1 MMKLSYSLNLCTLFI
16 FLSATVDGQEDKKV
30 TARIESNV
38 LENQIRLKAVV
49 TNNTAVYKELNYL
62 LVSIKKGNGGNL
74 SNNQQ
79 GGKFSINPNEVKVLS
94 EINVNLEQKDA
105 LKAFLYVKD
114 EETQKLI
121 AKDSLELNTDLF
133 KKKTAKVEEDAVF
146 ELRGLTIDET
156 KTKVGK
162 DFYDLFYLQYSQL
175 PDKSSGVITISE
187 LPLRG
192 TSGQISIQIDDKII
206 YSFMTNPNG
215 DYLKEQLAA
224 GLKYIK
230 EFNAKKNLIKNE
242 FIY

>member
-1 MMKLSYSLNLCTLFI
+1 MKLLYSLSMCTLFI
-16 FLSATVDGQEDKKV
+16 FLSALVDGQEDKKV
-30 TARIESNV
+30 NARIESSI
-38 LENQIRLKAVV
+38 LENQIKLKALI
-49 TNNTAVYKELNYL
+49 TNNTQVYKELNYL
-62 LVSIKKGNGGNL
+62 LISIKKGNSGNL

-79 GGKFSINPNEVKVLS
+79 SGKFSINPNEVKVLS
-94 EINVNLEQKDA
+94 EINVNLEPKDA
-105 LKAFLYVKD
+105 LKAFLYVRD

-121 AKDSLELNTDLF
+121 AKDSLEINNDLF

-146 ELRGLTIDET
+146 ELKGLTIDET

-162 DFYDLFYLQYSQL
+162 DFYDIFYLQYSQI
-175 PDKSSGVITISE
+175 PDKSSGAVTISE

-192 TSGQISIQIDDKII
+192 TSGQISIQIDDKVI
-206 YSFMTNPNG
+206 YSFMTNPNE

-224 GLKYIK
+224 SLKYIK

>member
-1 MMKLSYSLNLCTLFI
+1 MKLLYSLSLCTLFI
-16 FLSATVDGQEDKKV
+16 FLSARVDGQEDKKV
-30 TARIESNV
+30 NARIENTI

-62 LVSIKKGNGGNL
+62 LVSIKKGNEGNL

-79 GGKFSINPNEVKVLS
+79 SGKFSINPSEVKVLS
-94 EINVNLEQKDA
+94 EINVNLEAKDA
-105 LKAFLYVKD
+105 LKVFLYVRD
-114 EETQKLI
+114 EETRKLI

-146 ELRGLTIDET
+146 ELKGLTIDDT

-162 DFYDLFYLQYSQL
+162 DFYDLFYIQYSQI
-175 PDKSSGVITISE
+175 PDKSSGAITISE

-192 TSGQISIQIDDKII
+192 TSGQISIQIDDKVI
-206 YSFMTNPNG
+206 YSFMTNPNE

-224 GLKYIK
+224 SLKYIK
-230 EFNAKKNLIKNE
+230 EFNTKKNLIKNE